1 MRLFHEGGT
10 SKVKVFRNKVIVVG
24 KSHHNA
30 LGIIRS
36 LGEFGCEVFL
46 IIISERKSFVTKS
59 RYVKK
64 FWHINSGQQV
74 IDLLLEE
81 FRDETERPIIIPAD
95 DYSASIID
103 GNLHMLDEKFVVPNI
118 GNEQC
123 AIVDKMDKTTMNEL
137 AEKHGFLVPKS
148 LVLNLGEVEE
158 INSYVENMD
167 IKYPCIVKPLQ
178 SIEGSKSVIT
188 VCENQDVLI
197 SILNKLKPTYKRI
210 LIQEFIEKEG
220 EFGIQG
226 FADHQNNR
234 VIIPGL
240 VIKLRQSTVAP
251 GSTTYGKLVK
261 AHPLID
267 LAKIAELVRDLEY
280 TGIFDIE
287 LIHADGKIYF
297 IEMNFR
303 NGAYGYAFTRAGVNL
318 PVLWC
323 LSALGRDI
331 SNISTRVNRE
341 VLLMNET
348 ADFRNVLE
356 KKMGLLS
363 WVRQFLKADVHLVCN
378 KHDFRPFV
386 HKLLGK

>member
-1 MRLFHEGGT
+1 M
-10 SKVKVFRNKVIVVG
+10 
-24 KSHHNA
+24 
-30 LGIIRS
+30 
-36 LGEFGCEVFL
+36 
-46 IIISERKSFVTKS
+46 
-59 RYVKK
+59 
-64 FWHINSGQQV
+64 
-74 IDLLLEE
+74 
-81 FRDETERPIIIPAD
+81 
-95 DYSASIID
+95 
-103 GNLHMLDEKFVVPNI
+103 
-118 GNEQC
+118 
-123 AIVDKMDKTTMNEL
+123 
-137 AEKHGFLVPKS
+137 
-148 LVLNLGEVEE
+148 
-158 INSYVENMD
+158 
-167 IKYPCIVKPLQ
+167 
-178 SIEGSKSVIT
+178 
-188 VCENQDVLI
+188 
-197 SILNKLKPTYKRI
+197 
-210 LIQEFIEKEG
+210 IQEFIEKEG

-240 VIKLRQSTVAP
+240 IIKLRQSTVAP

-323 LSALGRDI
+323 LSVLGRDI